1 MKKKFKLKCFLN
13 KKNCNFPFLGKN
25 IKFAFKSKKLNYLK
39 CVTCMLSFQKILQND
54 INILN
59 KKVAKFYDRK
69 YFYKSYK
76 ENNEMYKKRKRQY
89 EIDKKYLLQN
99 FKDSSNKKILDYGCG
114 NGEFLKNFKSKKF
127 GYEFN
132 EAADKKSNIN
142 YLNLKQIPKYKFDVI
157 IMRGVIE
164 HIPEFYKIL
173 KILFKSLKKKGIFFI
188 TATPNN
194 LCLPYFNKPSK
205 FHLNNQRH
213 IYHFNHINLGSFFL
227 KNNFLN
233 TQIVFQYLETPYKNF
248 NSNYLDMRIKQKKTP
263 SHPGNMMTLAFK
275 KMK

>member
-1 MKKKFKLKCFLN
+1 MKKRFKLKCFLN
-13 KKNCNFPFLGKN
+13 KKDCNFPFSGKN
-25 IKFAFKSKKLNYLK
+25 IKFAFKSENLNYLK
-39 CVTCMLSFQKILQND
+39 CTTCMLSFQKILQENV
-54 INILN
+54 NIVN

-69 YFYKSYK
+69 YFYKTYK
-76 ENNEMYKKRKRQY
+76 EKNSMYKKRKIQY
-89 EIDKKYLLQN
+89 EIDKKYLLKN
-99 FKDSSNKKILDYGCG
+99 FKDNSNKKILDYGCG
-114 NGEFLKNFKSKKF
+114 NGEFLKKFKSKKF

-132 EAADKKSNIN
+132 ETVDKKKNIN
-142 YLNLKQIPKYKFDVI
+142 YLNLEKISKYKFDVI

-164 HIPEFYKIL
+164 HIPEFYKVL
-173 KILFKSLKKKGIFFI
+173 KTLFKSLKKKGIFFI

-205 FHLNNQRH
+205 FHLNNLRH

-233 TQIVFQYLETPYKNF
+233 TQIIFQYLETPYKNF
-248 NSNYLDMRIKQKKTP
+248 NSNYLAMKTTQKKSP